1 MPSPTETLLRSQDSP
16 VPTQTISGFE
26 GSIATAPIDCTSWR
40 SKTGLKVVPPFT
52 DFQTPPL
59 AEPTNIVSRPF
70 RTTASRAA
78 MRPLIVA
85 EPMLRAGSPETVAAS
100 NLSGCCAKIEEARK
114 MINREIRTARVQRAE
129 AVIYDPHWT
138 VNLLMRDRLQAGR
151 ASHAQ
156 FLAVSCFL
164 GASFSEAGKAKSEF
178 SSETF
183 TSIDLYVTFCHEL
196 GSFLGPPATENGN
209 ITPPTGLYDPRS
221 VMFSRDRKSTC
232 LNSSHSQI
240 SYAVFCLKKKKMRD
254 SALDIEDQSEVP
266 ATVRIAA

>member
-129 AVIYDPHWT
+129 TVIYDPHRT
-138 VNLLMRDRLQAGR
+138 VNLLMPDRLRAGQSR
-151 ASHAQ
+151 LAYSILGR
-156 FLAVSCFL
+156 FLFL
-164 GASFSEAGKAKSEF
+164 GCFFRRG
-178 SSETF
+178 
-183 TSIDLYVTFCHEL
+183 
-196 GSFLGPPATENGN
+196 
-209 ITPPTGLYDPRS
+209 R
-221 VMFSRDRKSTC
+221 
-232 LNSSHSQI
+232 
-240 SYAVFCLKKKKMRD
+240 
-254 SALDIEDQSEVP
+254 
-266 ATVRIAA
+266 

>member
-85 EPMLRAGSPETVAAS
+85 EPMLRAGRPETVAAS
-100 NLSGCCAKIEEARK
+100 NFSGCCARTEEARK
-114 MINREIRTARVQRAE
+114 TINREVRTARVQRAE
-129 AVIYDPHWT
+129 AVIYDPRWT
-138 VNLLMRDRLQAGR
+138 VNLLMRARLR
-151 ASHAQ
+151 TYRRPH
-156 FLAVSCFL
+156 
-164 GASFSEAGKAKSEF
+164 
-178 SSETF
+178 
-183 TSIDLYVTFCHEL
+183 I
-196 GSFLGPPATENGN
+196 
-209 ITPPTGLYDPRS
+209 
-221 VMFSRDRKSTC
+221 
-232 LNSSHSQI
+232 LNSWPFPVSWVLLSARPVKQNQ
-240 SYAVFCLKKKKMRD
+240 SSPAVYLLQLFCTSR
-254 SALDIEDQSEVP
+254 SAMNWDRSWARPLPRTETSRHPQAYRIPDQ
-266 ATVRIAA
+266 